1 MKKLT
6 GLEIFKYLPA
16 GKKTQDANCK
26 KCGFPTCM
34 AFAMKLSKGETQSD
48 KCNYLPDE
56 LKEILEDSLRKPQE
70 EVTFGPKNNEYIVGG
85 EIVLFRHDKKFVNPT
100 CIAVKLCS
108 TDKDFSKKLS
118 QIASYCVERVGENL
132 KISAVALYDEEKGSN
147 KTEFI
152 KKAKQICAVDLPLI
166 LVSSDKN
173 LIETSLQELKNY
185 KPLVYL
191 KKATQSDLLS
201 LQKDFDGPVVV
212 SSDNLSSLMQTAGEL
227 LEKGLTDFVLNLN
240 SVKSSELIENM
251 TFIRRFA
258 VENKFRPAG
267 FPVIT
272 FLDEI
277 KLKNDDII
285 DKTLI
290 IGSLILKYSNA
301 IVVDFFNEASIY
313 SLLTLRQNIFIDPE
327 KPLQID
333 AKIYPIGEPD
343 KNSPVI
349 VTTNFALTYFTVVSE
364 IESSGIPAYLL
375 ITSSDGMSVLTAWA
389 ADKFTGEIVKKA
401 VDEYNIRDLV
411 NHRKLII
418 PGYAYSLKTEIEEE
432 LPDWEVITGPNEAVD
447 LPDFLNKYVKAC
459 V

>member
-6 GLEIFKYLPA
+6 GLEIFKYLP
-16 GKKTQDANCK
+16 GGQKTQNANCK

-34 AFAMKLSKGETQSD
+34 AFAMKLAKGETQSE
-48 KCNYLPDE
+48 KCEYLPSE

-70 EVTFGPKNNEYIVGG
+70 EISFGPDGNEYAIGG

-100 CIAVKLCS
+100 CIAVKLVS
-108 TDKDFSKKLS
+108 SDKDFVKKLS
-118 QIASYCVERVGENL
+118 QITSYCVERVGENL
-132 KISAVALYDEEKGSN
+132 KISAVALYDDLKPNKVFTEQAEK
-147 KTEFI
+147 
-152 KKAKQICAVDLPLI
+152 ICGLNIPLI
-166 LVSSDKN
+166 LVSSDLE
-173 LIETSLQELKNY
+173 LIKKTLEKIKEY

-191 KKATQSDLLS
+191 KGASEDDLIS
-201 LQKDFDGPVVV
+201 LQHDFSVPLVI
-212 SSDNLSSLMQTAGEL
+212 SSKNIKTLMQLSENLA
-227 LEKGLTDFVLNLN
+227 EKGLSNFVLNL
-240 SVKSSELIENM
+240 SPTESCELIENL
-251 TFIRRFA
+251 TYLRRLA
-258 VENKFRPAG
+258 VEDKFKPAG
-267 FPVIT
+267 FPVIN

-277 KLKNDDII
+277 ELENNDDM

-290 IGSLILKYSNA
+290 CGSLICKYSNA
-301 IVVDFFNEASIY
+301 LVLDFFNEAAVY

-333 AKIYPIGEPD
+333 AKVYPIGETD
-343 KNSPVI
+343 KDSPVI

-389 ADKFTGEIVKKA
+389 ADKFTGEIIKKA
-401 VDEYNIRDLV
+401 VNEYKITELIS
-411 NHRKLII
+411 HRKMII

-432 LPDWEVITGPNEAVD
+432 LPDWEIITGPNEAVD
-447 LPDFLNKYVKAC
+447 LPDFLNKYIKTC